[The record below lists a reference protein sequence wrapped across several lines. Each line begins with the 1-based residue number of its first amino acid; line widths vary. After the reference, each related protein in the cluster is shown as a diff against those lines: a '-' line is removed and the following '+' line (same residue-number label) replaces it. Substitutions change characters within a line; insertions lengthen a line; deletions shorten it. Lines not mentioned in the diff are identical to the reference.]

1 MALGLRQNFVSI
13 QYLEN
18 NWIEFH
24 LHIYKIYIGM
34 LHIIFSHICTR
45 VMALNLGQNFLSV
58 QYLQNK
64 WTEFHQ
70 ILYMQSYWQNLRQDC
85 YTSFLLISSRVMAR
99 DLLKKISAQYLK
111 EKWTDFDQTL
121 YDCFI
126 LTRSTLGLLAV
137 IFRKFVRELCPS
149 IDVRITLPLN
159 ILRNSVL
166 LLYAKH
172 CSGAIVR
179 FSYNSSLAH
188 LCRRLI
194 GKLIV
199 YQSLLHRPSVVRPS
213 TFSNISE
220 TTGPI

>member
-34 LHIIFSHICTR
+34 LHIIFSHICIR
-45 VMALNLGQNFLSV
+45 VMALKLGQNFLSV

-70 ILYMQSYWQNLRQDC
+70 IFIYANILTKS
-85 YTSFLLISSRVMAR
+85 TSGLLHIIFLLISSRVMAR
-99 DLLKKISAQYLK
+99 DLLKKKSPLNILRKNGQILTK
-111 EKWTDFDQTL
+111 LL

-137 IFRKFVRELCPS
+137 IFQKFVRELCPS

-172 CSGAIVR
+172 SSGAIVQ
-179 FSYNSSLAH
+179 
-188 LCRRLI
+188 I
-194 GKLIV
+194 
-199 YQSLLHRPSVVRPS
+199 LLQ
-213 TFSNISE
+213 F
-220 TTGPI
+220 

>member
-1 MALGLRQNFVSI
+1 
-13 QYLEN
+13 
-18 NWIEFH
+18 
-24 LHIYKIYIGM
+24 
-34 LHIIFSHICTR
+34 
-45 VMALNLGQNFLSV
+45 
-58 QYLQNK
+58 
-64 WTEFHQ
+64 
-70 ILYMQSYWQNLRQDC
+70 
-85 YTSFLLISSRVMAR
+85 MAR

>member
-1 MALGLRQNFVSI
+1 MPFDLRQNFVST

-18 NWIEFH
+18 K
-24 LHIYKIYIGM
+24 L
-34 LHIIFSHICTR
+34 TD
-45 VMALNLGQNFLSV
+45 FL
-58 QYLQNK
+58 
-64 WTEFHQ
+64 Q
-70 ILYMQSYWQNLRQDC
+70 ILYYA
-85 YTSFLLISSRVMAR
+85 II
-99 DLLKKISAQYLK
+99 LKKIYVGIVTHHFCSFEAELWPLISKKNFSAQYLQ

-121 YDCFI
+121 YDFFI

-179 FSYNSSLAH
+179 FSYNSSLAD

-194 GKLIV
+194 GKLL
-199 YQSLLHRPSVVRPS
+199 YQSLLRPSVSPS
-213 TFSNISE
+213 SAQQHFQTSLKPLGQFNSNFIWRLLRTREQSLFKWSWSHDQDDRHAH
-220 TTGPI
+220 IW